1 MKTRS
6 SSRSTTV
13 SSAETARPSTSST
26 RGTSTRRRANKDD
39 CSPSK
44 RSRPRITT
52 KGAAAGMRSS
62 AQINVGS
69 STSEVHAPPSSPSQ
83 PTLSADSG
91 DHFGLGASD
100 YYSLIEQ
107 WLEANEPPRDSL
119 PEMQSP
125 EDEEVYE
132 EMLAKY
138 TNHSDLMEWE

>member
-6 SSRSTTV
+6 SSRSTAV

-26 RGTSTRRRANKDD
+26 RRTSTRRCANKDD

-44 RSRPRITT
+44 RTKPRITS
-52 KGAAAGMRSS
+52 KGAAAGIRSS

-69 STSEVHAPPSSPSQ
+69 STSEVHAPPSGPPH
-83 PTLSADSG
+83 PTFVADSG
-91 DHFGLGASD
+91 DNFGLGASD

-119 PEMQSP
+119 PETQSP

-138 TNHSDLMEWE
+138 TNHSEF